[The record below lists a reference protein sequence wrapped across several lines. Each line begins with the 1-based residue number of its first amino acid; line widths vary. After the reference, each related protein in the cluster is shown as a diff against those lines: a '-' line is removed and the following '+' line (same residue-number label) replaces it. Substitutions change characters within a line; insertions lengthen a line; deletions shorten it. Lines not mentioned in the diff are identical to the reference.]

1 MGPTT
6 LAAASGY
13 KGMHNVKSKTRWIV
27 SVVAIAL
34 IAAACGD
41 DNDSSSAQTT
51 QPGGTTKQPVAGG
64 TITFG
69 TFSETQGLDPIVS
82 SGNGV
87 TGYIEMNTI
96 YDTIVRYNTSTGK
109 YDPNTAESVT
119 SNAGLTE
126 WTVKLKSGIKFTD
139 GTAYDAEAVKFGMNR
154 HRSGTAGAPPCAELY
169 ACPRNVT
176 SSAAYMGLVKSIDV
190 VDPLTVKFTLSEP
203 WASFQY
209 ALSAEASMIPSPTSI
224 KKCDPVAAARDCE
237 TNTKPVGAG
246 PFKID
251 SYKTKDSISVVK
263 NPDYFNGAPYLDG
276 IKFVNSIADA
286 GGDQT
291 FTALSTGTFNMAFL
305 RDPAAVAAAH
315 DKKFVGVSTFEQ
327 AGGLLLINNGN
338 SVTCSKG
345 APAPVCTDK
354 PDGVLAS
361 NPPTKSLKV
370 RQAIAAAVDPKV
382 INERGYQGKGL
393 VSSQVFQ
400 SDFKWFA
407 DVAGPKLDLAA
418 AKKLVSEAKAEGWD
432 GKLRLLYN
440 SSPTA
445 AAVGLATK
453 TMLEAAGMT
462 VDLDTSK
469 DTNGQITQV
478 VVVKDFDVTGWGMA
492 IPPDDGAVWA
502 LAQNLSSTSTSNRIG
517 FKNDTVDQALKDILV
532 AKTDAELKA
541 HYKKI
546 AQVIATEVPVL
557 PFAKIEEFIAWPS
570 EIKGMRQTNRSGVV
584 FDKAWIDK

>member
-1 MGPTT
+1 MRRKH
-6 LAAASGY
+6 L
-13 KGMHNVKSKTRWIV
+13 WISAV
-27 SVVAIAL
+27 IAL
-34 IAAACGD
+34 AVIAAACGD
-41 DNDSSSAQTT
+41 DKGSSSDTT
-51 QPGGTTKQPVAGG
+51 QPGGTSSATTTKQPIAGG

-87 TGYIEMNTI
+87 TGYIEMNSI

-109 YDPNTAESVT
+109 YEPNTAASVT
-119 SNAGLTE
+119 SNDALTE
-126 WTVKLKSGIKFTD
+126 WTVKLKPNIKFTD

-154 HRSGTAGAPPCAELY
+154 HRSGTPGAPPCAELY
-169 ACPRNVT
+169 ACPRNIT

-190 VDPLTVKFTLSEP
+190 VDSLTVKFTLSEP
-203 WASFQY
+203 WAAFQY
-209 ALSAEASMIPSPTSI
+209 ALSAEAAMIPSPASI
-224 KKCDPVAAARDCE
+224 KKCDPAAAARDCE

-246 PFKID
+246 PFKIE

-286 GGDQT
+286 GGDST
-291 FTALSTGTFNMAFL
+291 FQALSTGTFNMAFL

-315 DKKFVGVSTFEQ
+315 DKKFDGVSTFEQ

-338 SVTCSKG
+338 SVTCAKG
-345 APAPVCTDK
+345 APAPLCTGK
-354 PDGVLAS
+354 PDGVIQS
-361 NPPTKSLKV
+361 NPPTKNVKV
-370 RQAIAAAVDPKV
+370 RQAIAAAVDPQV
-382 INERGYQGKGL
+382 INDRGYQGKGL
-393 VSSQVFQ
+393 VGNQLFQ
-400 SDFKWFA
+400 KDFKWFA
-407 DVAGPKLDLAA
+407 DVAGPKLDLEA
-418 AKKLVSEAKAEGWD
+418 AKKLVTEAKAAGWD
-432 GKLRLLYN
+432 GKLRMLYN

-469 DTNGQITQV
+469 DTNAQITQV
-478 VVVKDFDVTGWGMA
+478 VVAKDFDVTGWGMA

-502 LAQNLSSTSTSNRIG
+502 LAQNLDSKSTSNRIG
-517 FKNDTVDQALKDILV
+517 FSSAVVDQAFKDIRV
-532 AKTDAELKA
+532 AKTDADLKA
-541 HYKKI
+541 AYKKI
-546 AQVIATEVPVL
+546 AEVVATEVPVL

-570 EIKGMRQTNRSGVV
+570 QIKGMRQTNRSGVV

>member
-1 MGPTT
+1 M
-6 LAAASGY
+6 
-13 KGMHNVKSKTRWIV
+13 KSKTRWIV
-27 SVVAIAL
+27 SVVAITL

-41 DNDSSSAQTT
+41 DNGGSSSGTT
-51 QPGGTTKQPVAGG
+51 QPGGSPATTTKQPVAGG

-109 YDPNTAESVT
+109 YEPNTAESVT
-119 SNAGLTE
+119 SNADLTE
-126 WTVKLKSGIKFTD
+126 WTVKLKPNIKFTD

-154 HRSGTAGAPPCAELY
+154 HRSGTAGAPPCEQLY
-169 ACPRNVT
+169 ACPRNIT

-190 VDPLTVKFTLSEP
+190 IDALTVKFTLSEP
-203 WASFQY
+203 WAAFQY
-209 ALSAEASMIPSPTSI
+209 ALSAEAAMIPSPTSI
-224 KKCDPVAAARDCE
+224 KKCDPAGSARECE

-263 NPDYFNGAPYLDG
+263 NSEYFNGAPYLDG
-276 IKFVNSIADA
+276 IRFVNSIADA
-286 GGDQT
+286 GGNST
-291 FTALSTGTFNMAFL
+291 FQALSTGTFDMAFL

-315 DKKFVGVSTFEQ
+315 EKNFDGVSTMEQ
-327 AGGLLLINNGN
+327 GGGLLLINNGN

-345 APAPVCTDK
+345 APAPICTGK

-361 NPPTKSLKV
+361 NPPTKELKV

-393 VSSQVFQ
+393 VGNQIFQ
-400 SDFKWFA
+400 SDFRWYG
-407 DVAGPKLDLAA
+407 DVAGPKVDVEA
-418 AKKLVSEAKAEGWD
+418 AKKLVTEAKATGWD

-478 VVVKDFDVTGWGMA
+478 VVAKDFDVTGWGMA

-502 LAQNLSSTSTSNRIG
+502 LAQNLASTSSSNRIG
-517 FKNDTVDQALKDILV
+517 FKSTVVDQALKDIRV
-532 AKTDAELKA
+532 ATTDAELKVA
-541 HYKKI
+541 YTKI
-546 AQVIATEVPVL
+546 AEVIAAEVPVL

-570 EIKGMRQTNRSGVV
+570 EVKGMRQTNRSGVV
-584 FDKAWIDK
+584 FDKAWIDN

>member
-1 MGPTT
+1 VVV
-6 LAAASGY
+6 AAAL
-13 KGMHNVKSKTRWIV
+13 VF
-27 SVVAIAL
+27 
-34 IAAACGD
+34 AACGD
-41 DNDSSSAQTT
+41 DGEGSSDNT
-51 QPGGTTKQPVAGG
+51 QPAGTSPTTTSKAPVSGG

-109 YDPNTAESVT
+109 YDMNTAQSVT
-119 SNAGLTE
+119 SNDALTE
-126 WTVKLKSGIKFTD
+126 WTVKLKPNIKFTD
-139 GTAYDAEAVKFGMNR
+139 GTPYDAEAVKFGMDR
-154 HRSGTAGAPPCAELY
+154 HRSGIPGAPPCEQLY
-169 ACPRNVT
+169 ACPRNIT

-209 ALSAEASMIPSPTSI
+209 ALSAEASMIPSPTAI
-224 KKCDPVAAARDCE
+224 KKCPAAGNARECE

-246 PFKID
+246 PFKIE
-251 SYKTKDSISVVK
+251 SYKTKDSITVVK
-263 NPDYFNGAPYLDG
+263 NPDYFNGPVYLDG

-291 FTALSTGTFNMAFL
+291 FNALKTGTFNMAFL
-305 RDPAAVAAAH
+305 RDPAAVAAGHEA
-315 DKKFVGVSTFEQ
+315 KFDGVSTMEQ

-338 SVTCSKG
+338 SVTCARG
-345 APAPVCTDK
+345 APAPICTGK
-354 PDGVLAS
+354 PDGVVAS
-361 NPPTKSLKV
+361 NPPTKNIKV

-382 INERGYQGKGL
+382 INERGYQNKGL
-393 VSSQVFQ
+393 VGNQIFQ
-400 SDFKWFA
+400 SDFRWFA
-407 DVAGPKLDLAA
+407 DVAGPKLDLEA
-418 AKKLVSEAKAEGWD
+418 AKKLVAEAKAAGWD

-469 DTNGQITQV
+469 DTNAQITQV
-478 VVVKDFDVTGWGMA
+478 VVAKDFDVTGWGMA

-502 LAQNLSSTSTSNRIG
+502 LAQNLDSKSTSNRIG
-517 FKNDTVDQALKDILV
+517 FASTVVDQAFREIRV

-541 HYKKI
+541 AYKKI
-546 AQVIATEVPVL
+546 AEVITTEVPVL
-557 PFAKIEEFIAWPS
+557 PFAKIEEFIAWPTNV
-570 EIKGMRQTNRSGVV
+570 KGMRQTNRSGVA